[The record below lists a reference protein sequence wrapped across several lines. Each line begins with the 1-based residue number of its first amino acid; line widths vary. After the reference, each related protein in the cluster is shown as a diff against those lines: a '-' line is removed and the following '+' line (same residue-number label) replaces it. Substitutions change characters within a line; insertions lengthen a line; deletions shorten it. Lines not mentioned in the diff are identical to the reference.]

1 MAAPPAPAL
10 LRELHFLRD
19 VEPQDLLQ
27 LAGALP
33 RQSFARGA
41 EIVRPGQAA
50 DALYVILE
58 GEAELIERPADGPA
72 RRVAVL
78 GPGDLIGEM
87 QVTLRLPH
95 RAAAVARTA
104 LTAFRWDRPA
114 LSAFLRDRPAAL
126 AALRFAAASQQ
137 RAERM
142 ARAWLE
148 PDEFVVGLA
157 GKHPI
162 LLARALLLPALLL
175 ALAAGLAWLASA
187 GGGAASGW
195 LAVALAM
202 LALALGVWQT
212 FDWSNDHYIVTNQ
225 RAVWLEKVV
234 ALYDSRHETPLRMVL
249 AVDVRTELLGRML
262 DYGDVLIRT
271 YTGEVV
277 FRAVPSPR
285 AVAALIEEH
294 WRRIADRQD
303 RADREAILE
312 SLQQRLTEA
321 GEQPAP
327 PEASTE
333 APPGEPAAA
342 GPGGPRQTG
351 LDHWTLQVR
360 FEQHGVITY
369 RKHWAVLLR
378 AALLPSALVLAGV
391 GLLGA
396 LAGGLL
402 GEAGPPAWAVGLAG
416 VVLPGL
422 WWLYRY
428 ADWANDLYQVTPDQI
443 IAVHKKP
450 LASEDRKVAPL
461 ENILGTEVDRK
472 GLVGLLLNFGDV
484 IANVGA
490 TQFIFRGV
498 FDPGGV
504 QSDVVR
510 SQQALL
516 ARRQAAAR
524 ERRREEMVEWLGT
537 YHDQI
542 ASRRFR
548 EADPDQPT
556 HGGT

>member
-1 MAAPPAPAL
+1 MTPPPAPAL

-19 VEPQDLLQ
+19 VEPHDLVQ
-27 LAGALP
+27 LAGTLP
-33 RQSFARGA
+33 RQSYARGA
-41 EIVRPGQAA
+41 EIVRTGQAA
-50 DALYVILE
+50 EALYVILD
-58 GEAELIERPADGPA
+58 GEAELLEPTSGAPP
-72 RRVAVL
+72 RRLAVL

-87 QVTLRLPH
+87 QVALRRPH
-95 RAAAVARTA
+95 RAAAVARTP
-104 LTAFRWDRPA
+104 LTAFRWERPA
-114 LSAFLRDRPAAL
+114 LAAFLRDRPAAL
-126 AALRFAAASQQ
+126 AALRFAAFSQE
-137 RAERM
+137 RA
-142 ARAWLE
+142 ARAPLDWLE

-175 ALAAGLAWLASA
+175 ACAAGLAWLASS
-187 GGGAASGW
+187 GGGAVAGW
-195 LAVALAM
+195 LAGG
-202 LALALGVWQT
+202 LALGTLALGAWQA

-225 RAVWLEKVV
+225 RAVWLEKVI

-249 AVDVRTELLGRML
+249 AVDVRTELLGRLL

-277 FRAVPSPR
+277 FRAIPAPR

-294 WRRIADRQD
+294 WRRVADRQE

-312 SLQQRLTEA
+312 SLQERLDET
-321 GEQPAP
+321 GPDPAP
-327 PEASTE
+327 PEAE
-333 APPGEPAAA
+333 PEPAEALAA
-342 GPGGPRQTG
+342 GAGGSRRTG

-378 AALLPSALVLAGV
+378 ATLLPSALVLLGV
-391 GLLGA
+391 GLLGG

-402 GEAGPPAWAVGLAG
+402 GELGPAGWAVGLAA
-416 VVLPGL
+416 VLVPGL
-422 WWLYRY
+422 WWLYGY

-472 GLVGLLLNFGDV
+472 GLIGLVLNFGDV
-484 IANVGA
+484 VANVGT
-490 TQFIFRGV
+490 TQFVFRGV

-504 QSDVVR
+504 QRDVVR

-516 ARRQAAAR
+516 ERRQAAAR
-524 ERRREEMVEWLGT
+524 QRRRDEMVEWLGT

-548 EADPDQPT
+548 EADPDRPT
-556 HGGT
+556 HGGS